1 MVNTKPGRFPV
12 ALFAKAS
19 ERKQDDREDDKGW
32 VARTLNA
39 PAPQGK
45 RNDTLASLAGYF
57 ALTGIG
63 PVVATEILQN
73 WNKKNSP
80 PLPDSEV
87 EQSVLSVYKTA
98 SKRNPVPSDKHKVLP
113 GEELFNL
120 MDFGK
125 YMSTFYGQDQSW
137 LIKDWLPESTILFV
151 VSPPAGHKTWI
162 LLDLAVSV
170 ASGSPFLGKF
180 PVTDKGP
187 VIIIQQEDFHGQ
199 TVERL
204 SLITHNKLGIMAG
217 GDTIDL
223 PPSLPIYVHPDRKL
237 KFEDEKVVE
246 SLRKQIEKI
255 RPKLVIIDPLY
266 STVDADDYMKAAAGQ
281 MFALKD
287 MRDKYGTGFVIAHH
301 TKKGSSDSDREAAW
315 GSQFLNAFLESG
327 WQIRPQSDCIKLQ
340 RHFKQ
345 FANPKEIYLK
355 FNIDTV
361 DTYTYDVREAEK
373 KVSKKEKKALDDEY
387 KAPVSVDAKDH
398 TREPKIEKGNEEKD
412 PLKVKKKRSNQTVF
426 DAVFDVV
433 SAYPNEHFTIVRM
446 AKLLDVEYDA
456 VRGSFLKLV
465 DKDHIVQEGNEFR
478 WKNVP

>member
-1 MVNTKPGRFPV
+1 MANNKLGRFPV
-12 ALFAKAS
+12 ALFASVAS
-19 ERKQDDREDDKGW
+19 KKQDSREEEKGW
-32 VARTLNA
+32 VAKTLNE

-63 PVVATEILQN
+63 PNVASGILQN
-73 WNKKNSP
+73 WNKKNLP
-80 PLPDSEV
+80 PLPEEEV
-87 EQSVLSVYKTA
+87 NQSVLSVYKTA
-98 SKRNPVPSDKHKVLP
+98 SKRSPGTPSKMDAPP

-125 YMSTFYGQDQSW
+125 YMSTYYGQDQTW

-170 ASGSPFLGKF
+170 ASGGDFLGKF
-180 PVTDKGP
+180 PVTEKGP

-204 SLITHNKLGIMAG
+204 SLITHNKLGIMADG
-217 GDTIDL
+217 ESVDL

-237 KFEDEKVVE
+237 KFEDTNVVS

-287 MRDKYGTGFVIAHH
+287 IRDKYGTGFVIAHH

-327 WQIRPQSDCIKLQ
+327 WQIRPQAECIKLQ

-345 FANPKEIYLK
+345 FANPKEIFLK
-355 FNIDTV
+355 FDIDTV
-361 DTYTYDVREAEK
+361 DTYTYDVREVEK
-373 KVSKKEKKALDDEY
+373 KTNKKEKKALDEE
-387 KAPVSVDAKDH
+387 AKSPIV
-398 TREPKIEKGNEEKD
+398 TEFKEEKPVIESEEPD
-412 PLKVKKKRSNQTVF
+412 EQEKEETLKTKKKRNNQTVL
-426 DAVFDVV
+426 DAAF
-433 SAYPNEHFTIVRM
+433 SFM
-446 AKLLDVEYDA
+446 A
-456 VRGSFLKLV
+456 
-465 DKDHIVQEGNEFR
+465 
-478 WKNVP
+478 